1 LKSFIFS
8 GRLTSESS
16 SIERHH
22 APPATAAI
30 QRLCVDECVGA
41 TGNFSAPMSNK
52 AKKTSNR
59 LTVLF
64 VNSNKLAP
72 GLYGDGNNLFL
83 SVRPSGSRSW
93 VFRYRERGGERIRE
107 MGLGTAG
114 PDGISLQ
121 AARDLA
127 VALRADLRAGRDPI
141 EEKKTANAT
150 APEAAKKTFG
160 DYALNDWLP
169 VYAKG
174 FKNPRSEKELK
185 RVLEINAAPLFPLAM
200 DAISKPDV
208 LSVLTPIWATKAKTA
223 RDLRARL
230 ETILQAA
237 APEYRQG
244 ENPARWRG
252 NLDSVFGK
260 ETKAKR
266 KLRIRKHPAVP
277 YPELPDVVAAI
288 RERHKDAD
296 TNVNLALEYLILTAA
311 RTTEVRLMVPAEVD
325 LAKTLWKIPGERM
338 KNNEDHTVP
347 LTPRAVEILRMVL
360 KPNRPFVFEGLT
372 DDDEIKPMGHNAMAH
387 ALKAVKTGYTPH
399 GLRSS
404 FRDWVGEETEYPR
417 ELAEHALAHTLGD
430 DSERAYRRMKAVE
443 RRRPLM
449 KDWAAF
455 LEG

>member
-1 LKSFIFS
+1 MIR
-8 GRLTSESS
+8 RLS
-16 SIERHH
+16 
-22 APPATAAI
+22 
-30 QRLCVDECVGA
+30 VDECVGA
-41 TGNFSAPMSNK
+41 TGNPSVPMSNK

-59 LTVLF
+59 LTVLL

-83 SVRPSGSRSW
+83 SVRQSGSRSW
-93 VFRYRERGGERIRE
+93 VFKFRQRGGDRIRE

-114 PDGISLQ
+114 PDGVSLQ
-121 AARDLA
+121 DARDRA

-141 EEKKTANAT
+141 ADKKAAAAA
-150 APEAAKKTFG
+150 APEAPKKMFG

-169 VYAKG
+169 VYAMG
-174 FKNPRSEKELK
+174 FKNPRSANELK
-185 RVLEINAAPLFPLAM
+185 RVLEINAAPLFPLAL
-200 DAISKPDV
+200 DAIGKPEV
-208 LSVLTPIWATKAKTA
+208 LSVLTPIWAIKAKTA
-223 RDLRARL
+223 RELRARL

-237 APEYRQG
+237 TPEHRQG

-266 KLRIRKHPAVP
+266 NLRIRKHPAVP
-277 YPELPDVVAAI
+277 YFELPQVVAAI

-296 TNVNLALEYLILTAA
+296 TNVNLALEYLLLTAA
-311 RTTEVRLMVPAEVD
+311 RTTEVRLMAPAEVD
-325 LAKTLWKIPGERM
+325 LEKKNWRVPPERM
-338 KNNEDHTVP
+338 KNNEEHTVP
-347 LTPRAVEILRMVL
+347 LAPRAVEILRMVL
-360 KPNRPFVFEGLT
+360 KPNRPFVFEGVNLT
-372 DDDEIKPMGHNAMAH
+372 NDDDDIRPLGHNAMAH
-387 ALKAVKTGYTPH
+387 ALKAVKPGYTPH

-430 DSERAYRRMKAVE
+430 DSERSYRRMKAVE

-449 KDWAAF
+449 NHWAVF
-455 LEG
+455 LDDK

>member
-1 LKSFIFS
+1 
-8 GRLTSESS
+8 
-16 SIERHH
+16 
-22 APPATAAI
+22 
-30 QRLCVDECVGA
+30 
-41 TGNFSAPMSNK
+41 MSTK
-52 AKKTSNR
+52 AKKTANR

-83 SVRPSGSRSW
+83 SVRRSGSRSW
-93 VFRYRERGGERIRE
+93 VFRFRQRGGDRIRE

-114 PDGISLQ
+114 PDGVSLQ
-121 AARDLA
+121 DARDRA
-127 VALRADLRAGRDPI
+127 VVLRADLRAGRDPI
-141 EEKKTANAT
+141 VDKRAAAT
-150 APEAAKKTFG
+150 AAPTAAKKTFG

-174 FKNPRSEKELK
+174 FKNPRSEKELR
-185 RVLEINAAPLFPLAM
+185 RVLEINASPLFPLAL
-200 DAISKPDV
+200 DAIGKTEV

-223 RDLRARL
+223 RELRARL

-237 APEYRQG
+237 TPEHRQG

-277 YPELPDVVAAI
+277 YPELPEVVAAL
-288 RERHKDAD
+288 RERHKTAD

-311 RTTEVRLMVPAEVD
+311 RTTEVRLMVPAEAD
-325 LAKTLWKIPGERM
+325 LNKGLWKIPGERM

-347 LTPRAVEILRMVL
+347 LAPRAVEILRMVL
-360 KPNRPFVFEGLT
+360 KPNRPFVFEGLSLP
-372 DDDEIKPMGHNAMAH
+372 DDDEITPMGHNAMAH
-387 ALKAVKTGYTPH
+387 ALKAVKPGFTPH

-404 FRDWVGEETEYPR
+404 FRDFVGEETEYPR

-430 DSERAYRRMKAVE
+430 DSERAYRRLRAVE
-443 RRRPLM
+443 RRRPM
-449 KDWAAF
+449 MNDWAAF
-455 LEG
+455 LEGGA